1 MKNLA
6 KSFLIYV
13 FPILLLVLWIE
24 TGLLAL
30 RNSYSQKKILLEQ
43 NLAEHEVLI
52 LGNSLPW
59 HGINPGLISARAFNL
74 SMVSQSLFYDLQ
86 FVARY
91 TPQMPALKTVI
102 LCVDY
107 TSLEDDI
114 NLSPEYWRSFFYERF
129 FGFPLESDKFSWD
142 IMRFSL
148 IKLYGGTETLRLA
161 RNLFR
166 DHLDYEQLENGFAP
180 RINPGY
186 LTNESEARKR
196 VDFLHT
202 CMNPS
207 AVARNSAYLRQIIRL
222 LRSKGIVPVLV
233 SLPVSSGYTLALDQ
247 NKLQRMQG
255 TIKTIAAESE
265 ISYHNYM
272 FDQRFTAEDF
282 FDADH
287 LAVNGAIH
295 FTNILNLEVVKPLLN
310 TTNPD

>member
-6 KSFLIYV
+6 KSFLIYI

-24 TGLLAL
+24 TGLHSV
-30 RNSYSQKKILLEQ
+30 RNSYSQKKILLEEH
-43 NLAEHEVLI
+43 LTEHEVLI

-91 TPQMPALKTVI
+91 IRRMPALKAVI
-102 LCVDY
+102 VCVDY
-107 TSLEDDI
+107 TSLEDEI
-114 NLSPEYWRSFFYERF
+114 TLSPEYWRSFFYERF
-129 FGFPLESDKFSWD
+129 FGFPLESEKFAWN

-148 IKLYGGTETLRLA
+148 IKLYGGEKTLSLA

-186 LTNESEARKR
+186 LTNDAEARKR
-196 VDFLHT
+196 VNFLHS
-202 CMNPS
+202 CMDSS
-207 AVARNSAYLRQIIRL
+207 AISRNSAHLREIIKQ
-222 LRSKGIVPVLV
+222 LRTRGVIPVLV

-247 NKLQRMQG
+247 KKLQTMQKI
-255 TIKTIAAESE
+255 IKTIAAESGVA
-265 ISYHNYM
+265 YHNYM
-272 FDQRFTAEDF
+272 FDKRFTTEDF

-287 LAVNGAIH
+287 LAINGAIH
-295 FTNILNLEVVKPLLN
+295 FTNILNLEVIKPLLD
-310 TTNPD
+310 TTRPD